1 MKSQALEHMNAVA
14 LAMEHEQ
21 AQALAQA
28 LPQALHWHHRIRMKI
43 GRPRDVQADRPIA
56 AIYSDCAEHRAN
68 LILRRGQGW

>member
-1 MKSQALEHMNAVA
+1 MAQEQMKTTALT
-14 LAMEHEQ
+14 MEQVH

-28 LPQALHWHHRIRMKI
+28 LPHALHWHLRIRMNI
-43 GRPRDVQADRPIA
+43 GRPRDAQADRPSA